1 MYKTRPFRNMVASDF
16 CLTEQGL
23 YFINRMDSD
32 CVYLC
37 GKDGA
42 HSLKISDDPAL
53 SVGYDGEKVA
63 MILKLDGKEVVFEP

>member
-1 MYKTRPFRNMVASDF
+1 MVTSDF

-42 HSLKISDDPAL
+42 GSLKISNDPAL
-53 SVGYDGEKVA
+53 SVGYDSEKVTL
-63 MILKLDGKEVVFEP
+63 ILKSDGEEVVFEP